1 MQISGITRRRR
12 KTPSEQPRRA
22 VAKKQCNRGG
32 VLRCRRKPQSPSQS
46 APLFR
51 VGCKCRALSVL
62 FLRCE
67 RNQAIGLTPGRGTCP
82 AGLSI
87 AYRFDRC
94 EPSLENPL
102 SPDLRYRNQVFC
114 CTECTR
120 NPVPYR
126 KAASAVRNGA
136 FGAITA
142 AASGILSPV
151 VAEGGEWCDGLFSR
165 TNLLA
170 FHKVALN
177 RNDIVPGIQDERY

>member
-1 MQISGITRRRR
+1 MERCCYVLGQLSLCSREVEKFRCKMQISGITRRRR

-22 VAKKQCNRGG
+22 VAKKQCNKGG

-102 SPDLRYRNQVFC
+102 SPDLRYRNQAFC
-114 CTECTR
+114 RTECPR

-126 KAASAVRNGA
+126 KQGSAVRNGA
-136 FGAITA
+136 FGRHYIRCQRN
-142 AASGILSPV
+142 PV
-151 VAEGGEWCDGLFSR
+151 TSCSR
-165 TNLLA
+165 G
-170 FHKVALN
+170 
-177 RNDIVPGIQDERY
+177 R